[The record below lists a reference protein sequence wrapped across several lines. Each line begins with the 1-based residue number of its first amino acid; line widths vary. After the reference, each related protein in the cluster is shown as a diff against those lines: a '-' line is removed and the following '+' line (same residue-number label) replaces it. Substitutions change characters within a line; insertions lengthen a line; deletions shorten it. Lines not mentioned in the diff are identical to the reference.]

1 MILFKSQ
8 QTTKINYP
16 EAVKMY
22 ITKKMEQVILEGKK
36 IVNEFG
42 YWSQEV
48 KKFNN
53 NLLTKFTIEKY
64 NYIQDVI
71 R

>member
-1 MILFKSQ
+1 
-8 QTTKINYP
+8 
-16 EAVKMY
+16 MY